1 MPYRFRIGIK
11 YQYTVSAKKQNT
23 SETKMRGKK
32 DNLVHIRFTHSVIYF
47 LSIFKSLTLK
57 QQACDCT
64 VCIYCFS

>member
-32 DNLVHIRFTHSVIYF
+32 TTWSTSDLR
-47 LSIFKSLTLK
+47 TL
-57 QQACDCT
+57 
-64 VCIYCFS
+64 